1 MRLRLILGDQLSE
14 TVSSLQNIDKIN
26 DIILICE
33 VHSEATYVKH
43 HKKKIAFLFSA
54 MRHFAEDL
62 LNQGYNVLYTKYDDE
77 SNTGSL
83 LGEVKRVLNIHR
95 IEKIILTKPNE
106 YRVFSEILKWSEI
119 LGFPVEI
126 KDDDR
131 FLCTTEEFNL
141 WAKERKQIRM
151 EFFYRNM
158 RRKYSIL
165 MDGDQP

>member
-14 TVSSLQNIDKIN
+14 TVSSLHNVDKIN
-26 DIILICE
+26 DLVLICE

-77 SNTGSL
+77 ANTGSL

-106 YRVFSEILKWSEI
+106 YRLFSEMLKLKMMTDFYVQLKNSTF
-119 LGFPVEI
+119 G
-126 KDDDR
+126 
-131 FLCTTEEFNL
+131 
-141 WAKERKQIRM
+141 RKNANRL
-151 EFFYRNM
+151 EWNFFIVICVVNIQ
-158 RRKYSIL
+158 S
-165 MDGDQP
+165 